1 MTPYEVIYAKPPP
14 SIPHYILG
22 SSNNEAVNSLLSTRD
37 AIHASLK
44 RRLLK
49 VQAAMKKHA
58 DMKWRDV
65 DCEVGQWVYVKL
77 CPYRQLFVI
86 GAAPHKLVK
95 RYFGPFLILEHV
107 GNVAYHLQ
115 LLKNSKIHLVFYY
128 SLLPPHHGP
137 LIPNPE
143 PLLLTVVENQ
153 PVLEPLSI
161 PSSKTDSST
170 DPPTRLVLVQWLGLA
185 PKETTWE
192 KWDEFRDIYHLKD
205 KVTFSS
211 GGNDSNTYED
221 IPEAHVGRPIRST
234 KRLVYLD
241 DYA

>member
-115 LLKNSKIHLVFYY
+115 LLKNSKIHSFHHTMVHSFLIQNLYFLPLLKINLCW
-128 SLLPPHHGP
+128 SLSPYHPPKLIPP
-137 LIPNPE
+137 LILRPAWFWYSGSVWLQKKQLGRNGTSFATFIT
-143 PLLLTVVENQ
+143 LR
-153 PVLEPLSI
+153 
-161 PSSKTDSST
+161 
-170 DPPTRLVLVQWLGLA
+170 TR
-185 PKETTWE
+185 
-192 KWDEFRDIYHLKD
+192 
-205 KVTFSS
+205 
-211 GGNDSNTYED
+211 
-221 IPEAHVGRPIRST
+221 
-234 KRLVYLD
+234 
-241 DYA
+241 